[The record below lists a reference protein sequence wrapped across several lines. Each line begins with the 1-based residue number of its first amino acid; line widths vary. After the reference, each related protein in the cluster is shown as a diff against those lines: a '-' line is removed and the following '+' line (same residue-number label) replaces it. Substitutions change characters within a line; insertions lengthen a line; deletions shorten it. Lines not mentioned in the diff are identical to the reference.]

1 MKNEKKKTT
10 LLKSI
15 LLYILAIRI
24 YWHHKKL
31 NKYAA
36 LTIKHRQKYD
46 LLQLTYQAGFY
57 SYKKFFSRIKEIKEN
72 VDVKKDA
79 RWKPTLTSD
88 EMVSRVSNNML
99 INDLEEMKE
108 NTKDDSVSLDEIMLK
123 LNEKEL

>member
-1 MKNEKKKTT
+1 MGNKKKKTT

-24 YWHHKKL
+24 YWHHRRL
-31 NKYAA
+31 NKYSA

-46 LLQLTYQAGFY
+46 LLQLTYQAGFH
-57 SYKKFFSRIKEIKEN
+57 SHKKFFSRIKEIKEN
-72 VDVKKDA
+72 VDVKKNA

-88 EMVSRVSNNML
+88 EMVSKVSNNML
-99 INDLEEMKE
+99 IGDLKEMKK
-108 NTKDDSVSLDEIMLK
+108 NTKNDSVSMEEIMLK